1 MKSREKQK
9 NLLDLFHHGHHQAG
23 EHEWHHCGGRH
34 KRVGY
39 KIKHCACGLH
49 RIDKQM
55 TIGDTVD
62 EKLTGKKVKIK
73 FTAKCLESGWH
84 IESGIVEA
92 N

>member
-39 KIKHCACGLH
+39 KIKHCACGWH
-49 RIDKQM
+49 RINKK
-55 TIGDTVD
+55 TAIGHGV
-62 EKLTGKKVKIK
+62 GKNLETLIVKVE
-73 FTAKCLESGWH
+73 FTKECPEGGWH
-84 IESGIVEA
+84 VESGIA
-92 N
+92 D